1 VLDLET
7 LPNLTTAFANPPRS
21 SPREKGLTETSINFS
36 SPKHQP
42 SSELTPRHPNTHYD
56 VSVSER
62 LPASTIENTMNTTT
76 KCQQFKQLLQSQEL
90 EFICEAHNGLSA
102 KIVEEAGFKGIWGSG
117 LTISAQFGVRDNNE
131 ASWTQILDNLEFM
144 SDATQIPI
152 LLDGDTGYG
161 NFNNMQRLIR
171 KLEQRQI
178 AAVCIE
184 DKLFPK
190 TNSFLKGDAQP
201 MADIDEFCGKIK
213 AGKDA
218 QTDDNFCIIAR
229 VEAFICGWGLAEALR
244 RAEAYHQA
252 GADGILIHSALA
264 VPDEILAFKRE
275 WVNRCPVVI
284 VPTKYYSTPTDVF
297 RQSEFALV
305 IWANHLLRTA
315 VTTMQKTAK
324 VLKEQEHLLSIED
337 RIAPVSEIFRLQGAA
352 ELQEA
357 EKRYLPQNSENM
369 AAIILAASRGSELGE
384 LTEDKPKT
392 MVHIQGMPLLSHIV
406 DAYNAVGVKNITV
419 VRGYKKEAVTL
430 PNLTYVDNDAFAD
443 TGELDSLLKAL
454 RAKNGAFQDTIIS
467 YGDVL
472 FNQYIPQTL
481 FQEHEDLVMFV
492 DSSWEGK
499 TSYTRLGG
507 FAECTAPNS
516 RKVFHT
522 KVYLKQLGNNV
533 PEASI
538 HGVWMGF
545 LKISSKAC
553 EQLLEILEHMLA
565 NPENRKAGMSQL
577 FQELLRRNHSIR
589 VLYTVG
595 HWLDIN
601 SLDDVVHAGEF

>member
-1 VLDLET
+1 MS
-7 LPNLTTAFANPPRS
+7 RKS
-21 SPREKGLTETSINFS
+21 KSR
-36 SPKHQP
+36 
-42 SSELTPRHPNTHYD
+42 
-56 VSVSER
+56 
-62 LPASTIENTMNTTT
+62 
-76 KCQQFKQLLQSQEL
+76 QFRNLLQSGEL

-131 ASWTQILDNLEFM
+131 ASWTQVLDNLEFM
-144 SDATQIPI
+144 SDATHIPI

-171 KLEQRQI
+171 KLEQRHI

-190 TNSFLKGDAQP
+190 TNSFLKGNAQP
-201 MADIDEFCGKIK
+201 MADMEEFCGKIK

-218 QTDDNFCIIAR
+218 QSDDDFCIIAR
-229 VEAFICGWGLAEALR
+229 VEAFICGWGLTEALR

-264 VPDEILAFKRE
+264 VPDEILAFKLE
-275 WVNRCPVVI
+275 WGDRCPVVI

-297 RQSEFALV
+297 RQSGFSMI
-305 IWANHLLRTA
+305 IWANHLLRSA
-315 VTTMQKTAK
+315 VTAMQKTAK
-324 VLKEQEHLLSIED
+324 TLEEHKHLLSIED
-337 RIAPVSEIFRLQGAA
+337 RIAPVSEVFRLQGAA
-352 ELQEA
+352 ELQDA
-357 EKRYLPQNSENM
+357 EKRYLPQNTENM
-369 AAIILAASRGSELGE
+369 AAIILAASRGDELGE

-392 MVHIQGMPLLSHIV
+392 MVPIQGMPILSHIV
-406 DAYNAVGVKNITV
+406 DAYNAVGIKNITV

-430 PNLTYVDNDAFAD
+430 PNLTYVDNDEYAT
-443 TGELDSLLKAL
+443 TGELDSLLQAL
-454 RAKNGAFQDTIIS
+454 RSKKGIFQDTIIS

-481 FQEHEDLVMFV
+481 LQEHEDMVMFV

-507 FAECTAPNS
+507 FAECTEPNS
-516 RKVFHT
+516 RKVFHS
-522 KVYLKQLGNNV
+522 KVYLKQLGKDV
-533 PEASI
+533 PTTSI

-545 LKISSKAC
+545 LKVSAKGAA
-553 EQLLEILEHMLA
+553 QLQEILETMLA
-565 NPENRKAGMSQL
+565 DPANRKAGMSQV

-589 VLYTVG
+589 VIYTVG